1 MMNIYDVL
9 SSMKKA
15 ATKERAQLGAA
26 IRKRRLSLGLS
37 QEEFAEKIDC
47 HRNFIGRL
55 ERGEQNPTVDT
66 LVRLAAGLRWKV
78 VDIIKD
84 SGL

>member
-1 MMNIYDVL
+1 MYIYGVL
-9 SSMKKA
+9 ASMKKA
-15 ATKERAQLGAA
+15 FLKQRVQLGAA
-26 IRKRRLSLGLS
+26 IRTRRQALDLS
-37 QEEFAEKIDC
+37 QEEFAEKVDC

-55 ERGEQNPTVDT
+55 ERGEQNPTVET
-66 LVRLAAGLRWKV
+66 LVRLADGLRCKV

>member
-1 MMNIYDVL
+1 MNIYDVL

-66 LVRLAAGLRWKV
+66 LVRLAVGLRCKV

>member
-1 MMNIYDVL
+1 MNIYDVL

-15 ATKERAQLGAA
+15 ATRERAQLGAA

-66 LVRLAAGLRWKV
+66 LVRLAAGLRCKV

>member
-66 LVRLAAGLRWKV
+66 LVRLAAGLRCRV
-78 VDIIKD
+78 VDIIRD

>member
-15 ATKERAQLGAA
+15 ATKGRARLGAA

-66 LVRLAAGLRWKV
+66 LVRLAAGLRCKV

>member
-1 MMNIYDVL
+1 MNIYDVL
-9 SSMKKA
+9 ASMKKA
-15 ATKERAQLGAA
+15 AARKWSQLGEA
-26 IRKRRLSLGLS
+26 IRKRRAAFGLS
-37 QEEFAEKIDC
+37 QEEFAERIDC

-66 LVRLAAGLRWKV
+66 LVRLAKGLRCKV

>member
-1 MMNIYDVL
+1 MNIYDVL

-66 LVRLAAGLRWKV
+66 LIRLAAGLRCKV
-78 VDIIKD
+78 VDIIND

>member
-66 LVRLAAGLRWKV
+66 LVRLAAGLRCKV

>member
-1 MMNIYDVL
+1 MNIYDVL

-66 LVRLAAGLRWKV
+66 LVRLAAGLRCKV

>member
-1 MMNIYDVL
+1 MNIYDVL
-9 SSMKKA
+9 SSLKKA

-66 LVRLAAGLRWKV
+66 LVKLAAGLRCKV

>member
-1 MMNIYDVL
+1 MMHIYDVL
-9 SSMKKA
+9 SSMKGKV
-15 ATKERAQLGAA
+15 TKERERLGEA
-26 IRKRRLSLGLS
+26 IKQRRIVLGLS

-47 HRNFIGRL
+47 HRNFIGRI

-66 LVRLAAGLRWKV
+66 LVRLAKGLRCKV
-78 VDIIKD
+78 LDIIRE